1 MTDVRRAQKA
11 FHAGVL
17 SLGIRVDEQ
26 EAPRDPEY
34 AELAF
39 RRASEWD
46 PTMADA
52 WLGRLVVGGADPS
65 VLESLHAE
73 SRTLGRETRR
83 LGLPRRTLA
92 ARFPAALY
100 IEHPLADR
108 AEVACA
114 LAVQRM
120 DAKRYDEAE
129 ELLDEAESLA
139 GRHEGR
145 EGSDARVVAYIRG
158 ALHHRTQR
166 WPDLMTALAGS
177 RDWDEPHMAAGAHV
191 MVGTACAQ
199 LGLFGE
205 AVQRL
210 TEADD
215 GPIPAARITARFTR
229 GLTLREMGR
238 EDEAVELFE
247 TVYSEQPGFEGNA
260 RALRDPRF
268 RLVVTSREEIDART
282 DRWDPASAPDPEERD
297 REETRARGAAVLE
310 EARAELDAQIGMGE
324 VKEQVAKL
332 QSAATL
338 ARVRAERGMATA
350 ARSNHLAF
358 TGPPGTGKTT
368 VARVVAKI
376 YQGLGILRTDNLV
389 EATRQDFVGQ
399 HLGSTAIKTNK
410 LIDSAMD
417 GVLFI
422 DEAYTLVQQGLSGGD
437 AFGREAVDAL
447 LARMENDR
455 DRLVVIIAGYDA
467 EIDRL
472 LDANEGL
479 ASRFAKRVRFASY
492 DADELTAIAE
502 LIAGRRDSDLTR
514 EAADEIRGVCARLR
528 ETYRADGTG
537 QQRRAIDLAGNGRFV
552 RNLIEAAEEE
562 REHRLSSHPSLDP
575 AELGEDMLRR
585 IEADDLRSAVSSV
598 LSTMR

>member
-1 MTDVRRAQKA
+1 MVDARQAQKA

-17 SLGIRVDEQ
+17 SLGIRVEDQ
-26 EAPRDPEY
+26 EAPRDTTY

-46 PTMADA
+46 PSMADA
-52 WLGRLVVGGADPS
+52 WLGRLVNGDTDPG
-65 VLESLHAE
+65 VLEALHRE

-83 LGLPRRTLA
+83 LGLPPRTLA
-92 ARFPAALY
+92 ARFHAGLY
-100 IEHPLADR
+100 IQHPLADR

-114 LAVQRM
+114 LAVRRM
-120 DAKRYDEAE
+120 EESRYDEAE
-129 ELLDEAESLA
+129 ALLAEAEELVSN
-139 GRHEGR
+139 RDDESHTDR
-145 EGSDARVVAYIRG
+145 RVVAYVRG

-166 WPDLMTALAGS
+166 WPDVMTALAGS
-177 RDWDEPHMAAGAHV
+177 REWTEPHMAAGAHV

-205 AVQRL
+205 AVARL
-210 TEADD
+210 TAADD
-215 GPIPAARITARFTR
+215 GPLPAARTAARFTR

-247 TVYSEQPGFEGNA
+247 AVYSEQPAFEANA
-260 RALRDPRF
+260 SALRDPRY
-268 RLVVTSREEIDART
+268 RLVVTSREAIDART
-282 DRWDPASAPDPEERD
+282 DRWDPASTPTPEELD
-297 REETRARGAAVLE
+297 RAEGRARGAEVLDA
-310 EARAELDAQIGMGE
+310 ARAELDGQIGMGE

-368 VARVVAKI
+368 IARVVAKI
-376 YQGLGILRTDNLV
+376 YQGLGVLRTDNLV
-389 EATRQDFVGQ
+389 EATRQDLVGQ
-399 HLGSTAIKTNK
+399 HLGSTAIKTNA
-410 LIDSAMD
+410 LIDSALD

-467 EIDRL
+467 EIDRF

-492 DADELTAIAE
+492 DADELTSIAG
-502 LIAGRRDSDLTR
+502 LIADKRDSDLSP
-514 EAADEIRGVCARLR
+514 EAAAEIRRVCAELHG
-528 ETYRADGTG
+528 TFRADGGG

-552 RNLIEAAEEE
+552 RNLVEAAEEE
-562 REHRLSSHPSLDP
+562 REFRLSSDTGIDVTELDE
-575 AELGEDMLRR
+575 ATLRR
-585 IEADDLRSAVSSV
+585 IEAEDLRAAVRSV
-598 LSTMR
+598 LSTMG

>member
-1 MTDVRRAQKA
+1 MVDVRQAQKA

-17 SLGIRVDEQ
+17 SLGIQVEDQ
-26 EAPRDPEY
+26 QAPRDAKY

-46 PTMADA
+46 PSMADA
-52 WLGRLVVGGADPS
+52 WLGRLVNGDTDPA
-65 VLESLHAE
+65 VLEALHRE
-73 SRTLGRETRR
+73 SRTLGRESRR
-83 LGLPRRTLA
+83 LGLAPRTLA
-92 ARFPAALY
+92 ARFHAGLY

-108 AEVACA
+108 AEAACA

-120 DAKRYDEAE
+120 GQSRFSEAE
-129 ELLDEAESLA
+129 QLLDEAEQFVS
-139 GRHEGR
+139 R
-145 EGSDARVVAYIRG
+145 EQSEAATDRRVIAYARGVLY
-158 ALHHRTQR
+158 HRTQR
-166 WPDLMTALAGS
+166 WPDVMTALAGS
-177 RDWDEPHMAAGAHV
+177 REWEEPHMAAGAHV

-210 TEADD
+210 TAADE
-215 GPIPAARITARFTR
+215 GPLEAARTAARFTR

-238 EDEAVELFE
+238 EEEAVEVFE
-247 TVYSEQPGFEGNA
+247 TVYSEQPSFEANA
-260 RALRDPRF
+260 RALRDPRY
-268 RLVVTSREEIDART
+268 RLVVTSREAIDART
-282 DRWDPASAPDPEERD
+282 DRWDPASTPTPEELD
-297 REETRARGAAVLE
+297 RAEGEARGAEVLAA
-310 EARAELDAQIGMGE
+310 ARAELDAQIGMAE

-338 ARVRAERGMATA
+338 ARVRADRGMATA

-368 VARVVAKI
+368 IARVVAKI
-376 YQGLGILRTDNLV
+376 YQGLGVLRTDNLV

-467 EIDRL
+467 EIDRF

-479 ASRFAKRVRFASY
+479 ASRFAKRVRFDSY
-492 DADELTAIAE
+492 DADELTAIAT
-502 LIAGRRDSDLTR
+502 LIAGKRDSDLSP
-514 EAADEIRGVCARLR
+514 EAADEIRRVCAQLHSTTRP
-528 ETYRADGTG
+528 DGSG

-562 REHRLSSHPSLDP
+562 REYRLSSDVSLDVTSLD
-575 AELGEDMLRR
+575 ESTLRR
-585 IEADDLRSAVSSV
+585 IEAADLQAAVRSV
-598 LSTMR
+598 LSTMS